1 MKKLSIFLLGILL
14 SPLFMACNSEKA
26 EDTTEESTAT
36 DIAYKIAKNYFIK
49 NDVEGVV
56 PEKITSQEEF
66 EKYFGM
72 AATMGEDGTP
82 TPIDFGNEYVIVADL
97 NTTTRNVALHPVSLV
112 LQDGTLN
119 LKYTAAQGEELG
131 FASRPFLMLVV
142 ANALQGDVVLTD
154 VTGE

>member
-1 MKKLSIFLLGILL
+1 NEKSILATMKKLSIFLLGILL

-97 NTTTRNVALHPVSLV
+97 NTTTRNVAL
-112 LQDGTLN
+112 
-119 LKYTAAQGEELG
+119 
-131 FASRPFLMLVV
+131 
-142 ANALQGDVVLTD
+142 
-154 VTGE
+154 